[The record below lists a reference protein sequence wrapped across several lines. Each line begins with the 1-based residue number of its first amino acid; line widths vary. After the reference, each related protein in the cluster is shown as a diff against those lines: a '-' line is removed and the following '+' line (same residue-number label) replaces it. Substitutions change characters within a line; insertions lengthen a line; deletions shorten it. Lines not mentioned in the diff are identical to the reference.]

1 VAVDGVHLRVSA
13 ALCRCSSYA
22 SPTSIARYPVHLQ
35 QCSVVLCL
43 PLPRR
48 RLHPSWPDSGSHS
61 SCLGC
66 QIEIHLE
73 PLLSVGSTPQSR
85 WRLLTGEGC
94 ARRLMK
100 RSSRGNRTGGRW
112 RSHWVCAPMDA
123 ESPPLTR
130 QRLPLPRVSTA
141 LLTSSRTSSPVLDL
155 RVLLHSAEV
164 RSVSSIAAR
173 QRRRWQLRY
182 RTAERRSQ
190 PLHRK
195 QTARA
200 DFVFATR
207 HVLVRILP
215 SAHRASPLVSESTA
229 GG

>member
-1 VAVDGVHLRVSA
+1 MHLRVSA
-13 ALCRCSSYA
+13 VLCRGRSSYT
-22 SPTSIARYPVHLQ
+22 SPTAIARSPVHLQ

-43 PLPRR
+43 PHPRR
-48 RLHPSWPDSGSHS
+48 RLHPSWPDSGSHF

-73 PLLSVGSTPQSR
+73 PPLSVGSTPQSR

-130 QRLPLPRVSTA
+130 QRLPPPRVSTA
-141 LLTSSRTSSPVLDL
+141 LLTSSSGPMLDL

-173 QRRRWQLRY
+173 QRRRLQLRCH
-182 RTAERRSQ
+182 TAERRSR

-215 SAHRASPLVSESTA
+215 SAPTA
-229 GG
+229 HVG